1 MNHNCALPE
10 LNNERLL
17 DRYYIPELRQKTRKA
32 DRGVAVLGGE
42 AVTQDVQGVG
52 LQDLYPRDQLIHQ
65 MVDDPQCLV
74 AQRGSSRRWLLWKK
88 VHALYLFL
96 THVYIKT

>member
-1 MNHNCALPE
+1 MDI
-10 LNNERLL
+10 NERLS
-17 DRYYIPELRQKTRKA
+17 DRKSLPELRQEARKA

-88 VHALYLFL
+88 KHALYLCL